1 MSGDSRSGIRIAST
15 GVIKAG
21 IALGLMAVFF
31 ICFFL
36 APGPT
41 VAVALVVVLAIE
53 LFRRR

>member
-1 MSGDSRSGIRIAST
+1 MSGDSRNGIRIASA
-15 GVIKAG
+15 GLIKAT
-21 IALGLMAVFF
+21 IALGLMVVFF

-41 VAVALVVVLAIE
+41 VAVALAVVLAIE